1 VVKQRSRAQDIV
13 AKQQI
18 ETIENNI
25 KFFSKMPKEKVEVL
39 VEGGKAT
46 AAPPLGPAL
55 GPMGVNIGQV
65 VSDINKKTSS
75 FQGMQVPVK
84 IFIDKETKQYE
95 IIIGTPPASGLIK
108 KEANLEKASGKA
120 KHEMVADILIE
131 QVIKIAKMK
140 ETATLGKSLKEKVKE
155 IIGTCQSMGIL
166 VEGKHAKDTLRD
178 VEAGKFDEEIRLEKT
193 ELTAEELAKL
203 EEEKK
208 RLAEGLAKKKAEFEK
223 IANEIIAQMA
233 GKQRGEIKA
242 KLTAAGIPDD
252 MIKEL
257 LPIEGAAAAAEAKP
271 AAGATPAAE
280 AKKEAPKKEEK
291 KR

>member
-1 VVKQRSRAQDIV
+1 
-13 AKQQI
+13 
-18 ETIENNI
+18 
-25 KFFSKMPKEKVEVL
+25 
-39 VEGGKAT
+39 
-46 AAPPLGPAL
+46 
-55 GPMGVNIGQV
+55 
-65 VSDINKKTSS
+65 
-75 FQGMQVPVK
+75 MQVPIKVK
-84 IFIDKETKQYE
+84 VDTDTKTFEIF
-95 IIIGTPPASGLIK
+95 IGTPPASGLIK
-108 KEANLEKASGKA
+108 KEANLEKGSGKA

-166 VEGKHAKDTLRD
+166 VEGKHAKETLRD
-178 VEAGKFDEEIRLEKT
+178 VEAGLFDEEIRLEKI

-208 RLAEGLAKKKAEFEK
+208 RLAEELAKRKAEFEK
-223 IANEIIAQMA
+223 IAKEIIAQMA
-233 GKQRGEIKA
+233 GKARGEIKA
-242 KLTAAGIPDD
+242 KLVQAGVPDD

-257 LPIEGAAAAAEAKP
+257 LPVEAAAAG
-271 AAGATPAAE
+271 AAPGAAPAAE

>member
-1 VVKQRSRAQDIV
+1 
-13 AKQQI
+13 
-18 ETIENNI
+18 
-25 KFFSKMPKEKVEVL
+25 MPKEKVEVL

-75 FQGMQVPVK
+75 FAGMQVPVK

-95 IIIGTPPASGLIK
+95 IVIGTPPASGLIK
-108 KEANLEKASGKA
+108 KEANLEKGSGKA

-131 QVIKIAKMK
+131 QIIKIAKMK
-140 ETATLGKSLKEKVKE
+140 ETATLGKTLKEKVKE
-155 IIGTCQSMGIL
+155 VIGTCQSMGIL
-166 VEGKHAKDTLRD
+166 VEGKPAKETLRD
-178 VEAGKFDEEIRLEKT
+178 IEAGLFDEEIRLEKT

-208 RLAEGLAKKKAEFEK
+208 RLAETVAKRKAEFEK
-223 IANEIIAQMA
+223 VAKEIIASMA
-233 GKQRGEIKA
+233 GKPRGEIKA
-242 KLTAAGIPDD
+242 KLTLAGVPDEI
-252 MIKEL
+252 IKEL
-257 LPIEGAAAAAEAKP
+257 LPVEGAAAGTAAGAAP
-271 AAGATPAAE
+271 AAGAAAAPAAE

-291 KR
+291 KK

>member
-1 VVKQRSRAQDIV
+1 
-13 AKQQI
+13 
-18 ETIENNI
+18 
-25 KFFSKMPKEKVEVL
+25 MPKEKVEVL

-84 IFIDKETKQYE
+84 IFIDRETKQYE
-95 IIIGTPPASGLIK
+95 ITIGTPPASGLIK
-108 KEANLEKASGKA
+108 KEANLEKGSGKA

-140 ETATLGKSLKEKVKE
+140 ETATLGKTLKEKVKE

-166 VEGKHAKDTLRD
+166 VEGKPAKETLRD
-178 VEAGKFDEEIRLEKT
+178 IEAGLFDEEIRLEKI

-203 EEEKK
+203 EQEKK
-208 RLAEGLAKKKAEFEK
+208 RLAEELAKRKAEFEK
-223 IANEIIAQMA
+223 VAKEIIAQMA
-233 GKQRGEIKA
+233 GKARGEIKA
-242 KLTAAGIPDD
+242 KLTQAGVPDD

-257 LPIEGAAAAAEAKP
+257 LPVEGAAAAGEAKP
-271 AAGATPAAE
+271 AAGAAPAE
-280 AKKEAPKKEEK
+280 AKKEAAKKEERK
-291 KR
+291 K

>member
-1 VVKQRSRAQDIV
+1 
-13 AKQQI
+13 
-18 ETIENNI
+18 
-25 KFFSKMPKEKVEVL
+25 MPKEKVEVL

-65 VSDINKKTSS
+65 VGDINKKTSS
-75 FQGMQVPVK
+75 FAGMQVPVK

-95 IIIGTPPASGLIK
+95 IVIGTPPASGLIK
-108 KEANLEKASGKA
+108 KEANLEKGSGKP

-155 IIGTCQSMGIL
+155 VIGTCQSMGIL
-166 VEGKHAKDTLRD
+166 VEGKPARETQRD
-178 VEAGKFDEEIRLEKT
+178 IEAGLFDEEIRLEKT

-208 RLAEGLAKKKAEFEK
+208 RLAEELAKRKAEFEK
-223 IANEIIAQMA
+223 VAKEIIASMA
-233 GKQRGEIKA
+233 GKPRGEIKA
-242 KLTAAGIPDD
+242 KLVLAGVPDE

-257 LPIEGAAAAAEAKP
+257 LPVEGVAAAGAEAKP
-271 AAGATPAAE
+271 SAGAAPAAE

>member
-1 VVKQRSRAQDIV
+1 MQR
-13 AKQQI
+13 
-18 ETIENNI
+18 
-25 KFFSKMPKEKVEVL
+25 EKVEVL

-75 FQGMQVPVK
+75 FAGMQVPVK

-95 IIIGTPPASGLIK
+95 IFIGTPPTSGLVK

-131 QVIKIAKMK
+131 QIIKIAKMK
-140 ETATLGKSLKEKVKE
+140 ETAMLGKTLKERVKE
-155 IIGTCQSMGIL
+155 VVGTCQSMGIL
-166 VEGKHAKDTLRD
+166 VEGKPARETMRD
-178 VEAGKFDEEIRLEKT
+178 IEAGMFDEEIRLEKT

-208 RLAEGLAKKKAEFEK
+208 RLAEELVKRRAEFEK
-223 IANEIIAQMA
+223 IAKEIIAQMA
-233 GKQRGEIKA
+233 GKARGEIKA
-242 KLTAAGIPDD
+242 KLTLAGIPDE

-257 LPIEGAAAAAEAKP
+257 LPVEGAAAAPGAAP
-271 AAGATPAAE
+271 AAGAAAGTAAPASAAKAE
-280 AKKEAPKKEEK
+280 SPKKEEK
-291 KR
+291 KK

>member
-1 VVKQRSRAQDIV
+1 MS
-13 AKQQI
+13 
-18 ETIENNI
+18 
-25 KFFSKMPKEKVEVL
+25 KEKVEAL

-95 IIIGTPPASGLIK
+95 IVIGTPPASGLIE
-108 KEANLEKASGKA
+108 KEANLEKGSGKA

-140 ETATLGKSLKEKVKE
+140 ESATLGRSLKEKVKE
-155 IIGTCQSMGIL
+155 VIGTCQSMGIL
-166 VEGKHAKDTLRD
+166 VEGKPAIETQRD
-178 VEAGKFDEEIRLEKT
+178 IEAGFFDEEIRLEKT
-193 ELTAEELAKL
+193 ELTAEELARL

-208 RLAEGLAKKKAEFEK
+208 KLAEELAKRRAEFEK
-223 IANEIIAQMA
+223 IAKAIIAEMA
-233 GKQRGEIKA
+233 GKPRGEIKA
-242 KLTAAGIPDD
+242 KLVLAGVPDE

-257 LPIEGAAAAAEAKP
+257 LPVEGAAAAGEAKP
-271 AAGATPAAE
+271 AATPTAAKLAE
-280 AKKEAPKKEEK
+280 AKKETPKKEVKEK

>member
-1 VVKQRSRAQDIV
+1 
-13 AKQQI
+13 
-18 ETIENNI
+18 
-25 KFFSKMPKEKVEVL
+25 MPKEKVEVL

-95 IIIGTPPASGLIK
+95 IVIGTPPASGLIK
-108 KEANLEKASGKA
+108 KEANLEKGSGKA

-140 ETATLGKSLKEKVKE
+140 ETATLGKSLREKVKE
-155 IIGTCQSMGIL
+155 VIGTCQSMGIL
-166 VEGKHAKDTLRD
+166 VEGKHAKETLKD
-178 VEAGKFDEEIRLEKT
+178 IEAGIFDEEIRLEKT
-193 ELTAEELAKL
+193 ELTQEELAKL
-203 EEEKK
+203 EVEKK
-208 RLAEGLAKKKAEFEK
+208 RLAEELAKRKAEFEK
-223 IANEIIAQMA
+223 LAKEIIAQMA
-233 GKQRGEIKA
+233 GKSRGETKA
-242 KLTAAGIPDD
+242 KLVQAGIPDE

-257 LPIEGAAAAAEAKP
+257 LPVEGAATPGAEAKPGAAAPAAGAAAAA
-271 AAGATPAAE
+271 G

-291 KR
+291 KK

>member
-1 VVKQRSRAQDIV
+1 MATQTVQA
-13 AKQQI
+13 
-18 ETIENNI
+18 
-25 KFFSKMPKEKVEVL
+25 L

-46 AAPPLGPAL
+46 AAPPLGPQL
-55 GPMGVNIGQV
+55 GPLGVNIGQIV
-65 VSDINKKTSS
+65 AEINKKTAV
-75 FQGMQVPVK
+75 FNGMQVPVK
-84 IFIDKETKQYE
+84 IKVDADTKAFE

-108 KEANLEKASGKA
+108 KEANLEKGSGKA

-131 QVIKIAKMK
+131 QIIKIAKMK

-166 VEGKHAKDTLRD
+166 VEGKPAKETLRD
-178 VEAGKFDEEIRLEKT
+178 IEAGLFDEEIRLEKI

-208 RLAEGLAKKKAEFEK
+208 KLAEELAKRKAEFEK
-223 IANEIIAQMA
+223 VAKEIIAQMA
-233 GKQRGEIKA
+233 GKARGEIKA
-242 KLTAAGIPDD
+242 KLTQAGVPDD

-257 LPIEGAAAAAEAKP
+257 LPVEGAAAAGEAKP
-271 AAGATPAAE
+271 AAGAAPAAE
-280 AKKEAPKKEEK
+280 AKKEAAKKEEK

>member
-1 VVKQRSRAQDIV
+1 MATQTVQA
-13 AKQQI
+13 
-18 ETIENNI
+18 
-25 KFFSKMPKEKVEVL
+25 L

-46 AAPPLGPAL
+46 AAPPLGPQL
-55 GPMGVNIGQV
+55 GPLGVNIGQIV
-65 VSDINKKTSS
+65 AEINKKTAV
-75 FQGMQVPVK
+75 FNGMQVPVK
-84 IFIDKETKQYE
+84 IKVDADTKAFE

-108 KEANLEKASGKA
+108 KEANLEKGSGKA

-166 VEGKHAKDTLRD
+166 VEGKPAKETLRD
-178 VEAGKFDEEIRLEKT
+178 IEAGLFDEEIRLEKI

-208 RLAEGLAKKKAEFEK
+208 KLAEELAKRKAEFEK
-223 IANEIIAQMA
+223 VAKEIIAQMA
-233 GKQRGEIKA
+233 GKARGEIKA
-242 KLTAAGIPDD
+242 KLTQAGVPDD

-257 LPIEGAAAAAEAKP
+257 LPVEGAAAAGEAKP
-271 AAGATPAAE
+271 AAGAAPAAE
-280 AKKEAPKKEEK
+280 AKKEAAKKEEK

>member
-1 VVKQRSRAQDIV
+1 
-13 AKQQI
+13 
-18 ETIENNI
+18 
-25 KFFSKMPKEKVEVL
+25 MPKEKVEVL

-46 AAPPLGPAL
+46 AAPLLGPAL

-108 KEANLEKASGKA
+108 KEANLEKGSGKA

-166 VEGKHAKDTLRD
+166 VEGKPAKETLKD
-178 VEAGKFDEEIRLEKT
+178 IDAGLFDEEIRLEKI

-208 RLAEGLAKKKAEFEK
+208 RLAEELAKRKAEFEK
-223 IANEIIAQMA
+223 VAKEIIASMA
-233 GKQRGEIKA
+233 GKPRGEIKA
-242 KLTAAGIPDD
+242 KLAFAGVPDD

-257 LPIEGAAAAAEAKP
+257 LPVEGAAAAAAGEAKPGAAP
-271 AAGATPAAE
+271 AAGAKA
-280 AKKEAPKKEEK
+280 EAPKKEEK
-291 KR
+291 KK